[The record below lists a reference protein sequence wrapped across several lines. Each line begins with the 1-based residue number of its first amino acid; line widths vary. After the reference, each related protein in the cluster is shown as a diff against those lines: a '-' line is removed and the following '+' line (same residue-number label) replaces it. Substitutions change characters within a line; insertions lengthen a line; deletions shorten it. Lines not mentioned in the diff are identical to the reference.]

1 MSTYPSITA
10 GQEITSTLL
19 TSMLPDIV
27 YKTANEDRTA
37 TTTLADDTELTTT
50 LAASAV
56 YHVRIYLHYAA
67 LDAAKIKTAW
77 TVPSGASGL
86 RSAIGAGSAATDAT
100 AATTSRFGVH
110 AFTTTVTYGTRSHAT
125 NQCVAIE
132 EGIVTTTSAGTLAIQ
147 WAQDT
152 SNATATRVGS
162 GSSLH
167 VTRIA

>member
-27 YKTANEDRTA
+27 YKTANEDRSA

-50 LAASAV
+50 LEASAV
-56 YHVRIYLHYAA
+56 YHVTFYLHYAA

-86 RSAIGAGSAATDAT
+86 RSATGAGSASTDAT

-110 AFTTTVTYGTRSHAT
+110 AFTTTVTYGTRSSAT

-132 EGIVTTTSAGTLAIQ
+132 EGVVTTTSAGTLAIQ
-147 WAQDT
+147 WAQDA
-152 SNATATRVGS
+152 SNATATRVGA

-167 VTRIA
+167 VRRIA